1 MALKKIIIEDNG
13 IQTEYHKILNIT
25 VEQKEV
31 QPIRESYEVNGKT
44 LFKTVFKEAYKL
56 NVTVA
61 SYTNLETRKKSV
73 SLVAD
78 ENNYIILVE
87 SAQFEAHPVF
97 ELAYE
102 ELKKIDKFS
111 GAEDC

>member
-1 MALKKIIIEDNG
+1 MALKKILIEDNG

-44 LFKTVFKEAYKL
+44 LVKTVFKEAYKL

-61 SYTNLETRKKSV
+61 SYTTLETRKKSV
-73 SLVAD
+73 SLVAY
-78 ENNYIILVE
+78 EKNYIIPVE
-87 SAQFEAHPVF
+87 SAQFEVHPIF

-102 ELKKIDKFS
+102 ELKKTDKFAE
-111 GAEDC
+111 AEDC

>member
-1 MALKKIIIEDNG
+1 MALKKLITEDNG
-13 IQTEYHKILNIT
+13 IRTEYHKILNIT
-25 VEQKEV
+25 VEQKEI

-73 SLVAD
+73 SLVAY
-78 ENNYIILVE
+78 EKNYIIFAEPAL
-87 SAQFEAHPVF
+87 FEAHPIF

-102 ELKKIDKFS
+102 ELKKTDKFS